1 MKTRY
6 FTFRYRKDN
15 GFISLRLPISD
26 IEVDGID
33 TRDYPDFCDAYI
45 DKAQVNGRK
54 ATDWELDQLSDDG
67 DLVYSE
73 VERVLY

>member
-6 FTFRYRKDN
+6 FTFRYRRGN
-15 GFISLRLPISD
+15 GWMELRLPVDS

-45 DKAQVNGRK
+45 DKARVNGRK

-67 DLVYSE
+67 DLVYGE
-73 VERVLY
+73 VWKAIL

>member
-1 MKTRY
+1 M
-6 FTFRYRKDN
+6 FTFRYRRGN
-15 GFISLRLPISD
+15 GWMQLRLPVDS

-45 DKAQVNGRK
+45 DKARVNGRK

-67 DLVYSE
+67 DLVYGE
-73 VERVLY
+73 VWKAIL

>member
-1 MKTRY
+1 MKTKF
-6 FTFRYRKDN
+6 FTFRYRRGN
-15 GFISLRLPISD
+15 GWMQLRLPVDS

-33 TRDYPDFCDAYI
+33 YADAPDFCDAYI
-45 DKAQVNGRK
+45 DKAMVNGRK